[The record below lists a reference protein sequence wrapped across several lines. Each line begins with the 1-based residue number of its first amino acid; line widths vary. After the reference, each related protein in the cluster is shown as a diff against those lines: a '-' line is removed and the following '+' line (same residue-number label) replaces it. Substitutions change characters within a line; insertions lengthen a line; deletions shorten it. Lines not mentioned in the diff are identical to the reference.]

1 MKIMKM
7 DITFMLTPSALLQE
21 EIDEPVADF
30 VSRLT
35 GVSAQWVQTGGR
47 FVPTGTGIGFMPPYQ
62 RNGVILGRV
71 LENYKYSDLDYVE
84 WEFAAP
90 SPSTVMW
97 DEEVYAC
104 AIRCEQ
110 KDGQYQYSVRLQ
122 NTGDIVDRHD
132 RETHAL
138 DTVLAA
144 STLGG
149 QLR

>member
-1 MKIMKM
+1 MKM

-35 GVSAQWVQTGGR
+35 GVSAPWVQTGGTFLPR
-47 FVPTGTGIGFMPPYQ
+47 EEGIGLMPPYQ
-62 RNGVILGRV
+62 RDEVIVGRC
-71 LENYKYSDLDYVE
+71 LENYKYGDLEYVE
-84 WEFAAP
+84 WAFAAP

-97 DEEVYAC
+97 DAEVYAC
-104 AIRCEQ
+104 MIRCEQ
-110 KDGQYQYSVRLQ
+110 KDGEYRYSARL

-132 RETHAL
+132 RETHPL